1 MVHQLQARGGLLEV
15 EFSAEDVART
25 RFAVSPL
32 WEVVASVR
40 VLKGA
45 DEQGMHRWWAER
57 VRVQLAAAKLGL
69 APLSS
74 LITVPT
80 VGIPGFLV
88 PPPTT
93 PQPSLDVELAALR
106 STAFALL
113 RTTSPGAQAGVAA
126 LREDPERGL
135 SRLADV
141 IAAYWEVA
149 LAPYWPRILTLLEG
163 DIMYR
168 AKRFAEGGTRRLF
181 DDLDPQLTWESGTL
195 QMEHRCTRGV
205 RQLDGRGLLLVPSAF
220 TWPRIF
226 STLGS
231 EDWQPTLRY
240 PPRGIGTLWEQRP
253 QPCSNAL
260 AGVLG
265 RTRALLL
272 AELAAP
278 ASTTDLARRI
288 AISAGGVS
296 QHLTA
301 LREAGLVSAHR
312 TGRVVLYA
320 RTSVGEALMGAAR
333 ST

>member
-1 MVHQLQARGGLLEV
+1 MVQI

-45 DEQGMHRWWAER
+45 DEQGLHRRWAEQ
-57 VRVQLAAAKLGL
+57 VRPLLAAAKLDL
-69 APLSS
+69 TPLSS

-80 VGIPGFLV
+80 TGIPGFLV

-93 PQPSLDVELAALR
+93 PQPSLEVELATLR
-106 STAFALL
+106 ATPHERL
-113 RTTSPGAQAGVAA
+113 RTTTTGAQAAVAA

-135 SRLADV
+135 GRLAEV
-141 IAAYWEVA
+141 IEAYWEVA
-149 LAPYWPRILTLLEG
+149 LAPHWPRILTLLDG
-163 DIMYR
+163 DIMHR
-168 AKRFAEGGTRRLF
+168 AKRFAEGGARRLF
-181 DDLDPQLTWESGTL
+181 DDLDPQLTWDSGSL
-195 QMEHRCTRGV
+195 QMVSRCVRGM
-205 RQLDGRGLLLVPSAF
+205 RRLDGRGLLLSPSAF
-220 TWPRIF
+220 VWPRIF

-231 EDWQPTLRY
+231 DEPKPTLRY
-240 PPRGIGTLWEQRP
+240 PPRGVGTLWEPRAE
-253 QPCSNAL
+253 PCSDAL

-265 RTRALLL
+265 RTRATLL

-288 AISAGGVS
+288 GLTPGGVS

-301 LREAGLVSAHR
+301 LRAAGLVSAHR

-320 RTSVGEALMGAAR
+320 RTGVGEALAGPR
-333 ST
+333 